1 MIDYHCHILPGLDDG
16 CRDVTEAVDMAR
28 QLLEAGFT
36 RIYCTPHCITGL
48 YEITPAQV
56 KAAVAELR
64 AVFKAEGV
72 PMELDCGMEYYVDD
86 FLADRLDCPM
96 PLGNTRLLLFEL
108 PTKAEVENLYT
119 AVTRIKNCGLLPLL
133 AHPERFFAANM
144 GMRDRIRFSLQRAG
158 ILGCSEPAD
167 RGMVPESLLDAVKM
181 GCFLQADIGSFAGIY
196 GKRTQ
201 KFARVL
207 QKLGFYSCYGSD
219 GHNSSQLKRV
229 LAGSEMYFKWDQEL
243 KAF

>member
-48 YEITPAQV
+48 YEIAPAQV
-56 KAAVAELR
+56 KDAVAELR
-64 AVFKAEGV
+64 AVFKAEGI
-72 PMELDCGMEYYVDD
+72 PIELDCGMEYYVDD

-108 PTKAEVENLYT
+108 PTKAAVENLYT
-119 AVTRIKNCGLLPLL
+119 AVTQIKNSGLLPLL

-144 GMRDRIRFSLQRAG
+144 RLKDRVWLRLCGVKQNSSHEVSDVK
-158 ILGCSEPAD
+158 ILPQAI
-167 RGMVPESLLDAVKM
+167 LKAVNM
-181 GCFLQADIGSFAGIY
+181 GCFLQADIGSFVGIY

-201 KFARVL
+201 MFAQL
-207 QKLGFYSCYGSD
+207 LLDCGLYTHFGSD
-219 GHNSSQLKRV
+219 GHNSLQLKKI
-229 LAGSEMYFKWDQEL
+229 LTWGKIHF
-243 KAF
+243 